1 MRSAYSRPVTV
12 GLATGLFVITSGVTG
27 TALATTT
34 PSATTPSATVSASAS
49 ASGTISSAATKATSS
64 PSAAQAPSSTTAAA
78 SSPTATA
85 SSPTATPTAT
95 GTGTGPTGAT
105 ISATTPAA
113 TPTPTPTPSTST
125 SATPTPTHKAVAD
138 IAVTASATSVQPGAT
153 ILFRIS
159 AYTNLSAGATG
170 KITSTLTPSAK
181 TPAFSAPAYT
191 VGCTSAVGTTCN
203 LSVPAAKPSAPQV
216 ETQVTVPKTATAGE
230 TVKYRA
236 TVTVTSGSDT
246 LTATATAATITV
258 AKATASPSAKPSSST
273 THGAAAGA
281 PAATTPGGATVDI
294 PGLSG
299 TTENVGAAIPLGA
312 LPAVAG
318 VSTTIP
324 AGNASSL
331 FPQISPSASPSPAP
345 GTAAA
350 SPVKAQPVADSSR
363 IPLSLSSSEFGA
375 QIVGLIVL
383 LLGVAIAVTRLSL
396 RKTRPNGNK

>member
-1 MRSAYSRPVTV
+1 MRSAHSRPVTV

-27 TALATTT
+27 TALASTS
-34 PSATTPSATVSASAS
+34 PPATASAS
-49 ASGTISSAATKATSS
+49 ASGTVSSAATKVTSS
-64 PSAAQAPSSTTAAA
+64 PSTATATSSTTAAA

-95 GTGTGPTGAT
+95 GTGPTGST
-105 ISATTPAA
+105 VSATNPAA

-125 SATPTPTHKAVAD
+125 SATPTPTPKPVAD

-230 TVKYRA
+230 TVKYSA
-236 TVTVTSGSDT
+236 TVTVTDGSAT
-246 LTATATAATITV
+246 LTATASAPTITV
-258 AKATASPSAKPSSST
+258 AKAAASPSATPSSST
-273 THGAAAGA
+273 TKAAAAGSPSA
-281 PAATTPGGATVDI
+281 STPGGSTVDI

-299 TTENVGAAIPLGA
+299 TTDNVGAAIPLGA

-324 AGNASSL
+324 AGNASTL

-345 GTAAA
+345 GTTAATPA
-350 SPVKAQPVADSSR
+350 KAEPVADSSR

-396 RKTRPNGNK
+396 RKTRPSSNK